1 LPTKRY
7 QNEDFERFPGFWRE
21 YMALAALTLKSAVR
35 LREFPLCSPGVEWVT
50 SAQASA
56 SLGLH
61 ALYLIYPWWR
71 TWWRL

>member
-1 LPTKRY
+1 
-7 QNEDFERFPGFWRE
+7 
-21 YMALAALTLKSAVR
+21 MALAALTLKSAVR
-35 LREFPLCSPGVEWVT
+35 LREFPLCSPGVELVT